1 MQKKLKKKEQKE
13 NKKLC
18 VCVYVCVCVGG
29 WGTIPVGL
37 IGSAAG
43 SFVGEIAKTL
53 LKTIF
58 SRRIRRRR

>member
-1 MQKKLKKKEQKE
+1 MLKKK
-13 NKKLC
+13 NKKRTKSC
-18 VCVYVCVCVGG
+18 VCVCMCVCVGG
-29 WGTIPVGL
+29 WGKIPVGL

>member
-1 MQKKLKKKEQKE
+1 M
-13 NKKLC
+13 C
-18 VCVYVCVCVGG
+18 VCVCMCVCVGG

>member
-1 MQKKLKKKEQKE
+1 M
-13 NKKLC
+13 
-18 VCVYVCVCVGG
+18 CVCVGG